1 MVRLE
6 YKQQQ
11 KSVAILPWG
20 HFNGTTVQSQIF
32 VAVALSLVLVLFG
45 IGGALL
51 FCSHLYWVGGWWW
64 WWDVSI
70 ASGLFAHVVRP
81 LTIRL
86 APPFATSFRRKLRA
100 LLFLLFFFFLL
111 L

>member
-51 FCSHLYWVGGWWW
+51 FCSHL
-64 WWDVSI
+64 
-70 ASGLFAHVVRP
+70 
-81 LTIRL
+81 
-86 APPFATSFRRKLRA
+86 
-100 LLFLLFFFFLL
+100 
-111 L
+111 